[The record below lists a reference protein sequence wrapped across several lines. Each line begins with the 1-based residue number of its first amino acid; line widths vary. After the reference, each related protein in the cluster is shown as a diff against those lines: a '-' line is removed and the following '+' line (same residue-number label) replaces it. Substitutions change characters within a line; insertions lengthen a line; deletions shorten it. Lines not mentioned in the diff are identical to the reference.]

1 MGVIVNLNH
10 APSMKNSIRI
20 SLAALVLTILFSTP
34 VRAQDEGYK
43 TPAAALKALI
53 DAPEAPSVS
62 VSPDGSALILM
73 ARESV
78 PGIEELAQPELR
90 IGGIRINPR
99 NNGPSRSSYNTGIV
113 ISSIASGVETPV
125 TGVPEDGQIAS
136 VSWSPDGAHIGFTVS
151 FENRI
156 EMFLAD
162 AKTGKARRLIDSP
175 INAVSGS
182 AYTWLPGGQS
192 LLVRIISP
200 KRGSMPVEPSV
211 PSTPIIQ
218 ENIGKTAPAVTYQDL
233 LTTPYEE
240 DLLEWIMASD
250 VVNVSVSGTETSLG
264 LSGMVTSMSPS
275 PDGKYI
281 LTETVHRP
289 FSYLVPINRFPTRIE
304 VRDRTG
310 TVVKM
315 LTDLPLM
322 EEVPSGS
329 GSTTT
334 GVRSIGWRED
344 KDATLAWVE
353 ALDGGDGSAKADI
366 RDALYQLES
375 PFSGKA
381 QELIRLPLRYAG
393 VDWSDQGFALVSER
407 WTSTRQTRT
416 YIFNPDKPDYPSK
429 VLFDRSY
436 EDAYSNPGSV
446 TTKVGPTGRRLIVTT
461 DNGRAVYLTGAGAS
475 PEGNRPFLRKMNL
488 SSGEIEELFR
498 SEAPY
503 YESVLGW
510 VDVANGVFLTS
521 RESTSEPP
529 NYYLRKVGSLDKT
542 AITHFEH
549 PYPEMDAIT
558 KEFITYTRADGV
570 PLSATL
576 YLPAGYDKGRD
587 GPLPTLLWAYPQEFK
602 SASAAG
608 QVTESPY
615 RFKRVSYS
623 GAIPYVTQG
632 YAVLDNAAMP
642 IVGEGDEEPN
652 DTFVDQLRTSAEAA
666 INEGARRGVVDP
678 ERVAV
683 AGHSYGAFM
692 TANLLA
698 HTDLF
703 RAGIARSGAYN
714 RTLTP
719 FGFQAEPR
727 TFWESPEVYFA
738 MSPFMYADKVNEP
751 ILLIHGMADNNT
763 GTFPVQSE
771 RFYAGLKGNGAT
783 ARLVMLP
790 HESHGYRARESLLH
804 MMWETATWL
813 DTYVKNAPPRTLQV
827 GGPTGD

>member
-1 MGVIVNLNH
+1 
-10 APSMKNSIRI
+10 MKNSIRI
-20 SLAALVLTILFSTP
+20 SLAALVLTILCSTT
-34 VRAQDEGYK
+34 VQAQDEGYK
-43 TPAAALKALI
+43 TPPAALKALI

-62 VSPDGSALILM
+62 VSPDGSALLLM

-90 IGGIRINPR
+90 IGGTRINPR

-113 ISSIASGVETPV
+113 ISSIGSGVETPV
-125 TGVPEDGQIAS
+125 TGVPIGGKIAS

-162 AKTGKARRLIDSP
+162 AKTGQARRLIDSP

-182 AYTWLPGGQS
+182 AYTWLPGGKS
-192 LLVRIISP
+192 LLVRIVSP

-233 LTTPYEE
+233 LRTPYEE
-240 DLLEWIMASD
+240 DLLEWMMASD
-250 VVNVSVSGTETSLG
+250 VVNVSISGTETSLG

-289 FSYLVPINRFPTRIE
+289 FSYLVPFYRFPTRIE

-310 TVVKM
+310 AVVKM

-322 EEVPSGS
+322 EEVPTGS

-334 GVRSIGWRED
+334 GVRSIEWRQD
-344 KDATLAWVE
+344 RDATLAWVE
-353 ALDGGDGSAKADI
+353 ALDGGDGNAKVDL

-381 QELIRLPLRYAG
+381 QELIRLPLRYGG
-393 VDWSDQGFALVSER
+393 VSWSDQGFALVNER

-416 YIFNPDKPDYPSK
+416 YIFNPDKPDYLSK

-446 TTKVGPTGRRLIVTT
+446 TTEVGPTGRRLIVTT

-488 SSGEIEELFR
+488 SSGEVEELFR
-498 SEAPY
+498 SEAPH

-510 VDVANGVFLTS
+510 INASTGVFLTS

-529 NYYLRKVGSLDKT
+529 NYYLRKVGSPSMT

-587 GPLPTLLWAYPQEFK
+587 GPLPTLLWAYPREFK
-602 SASAAG
+602 SAAAAG

-652 DTFVDQLRTSAEAA
+652 DTFVEQLRTSAEAA

-678 ERVAV
+678 DRVAV

-738 MSPFMYADKVNEP
+738 MSPFMHADKVNEP

-763 GTFPVQSE
+763 GTFPIQSE
-771 RFYAGLKGNGAT
+771 RFYA
-783 ARLVMLP
+783 
-790 HESHGYRARESLLH
+790 
-804 MMWETATWL
+804 
-813 DTYVKNAPPRTLQV
+813 
-827 GGPTGD
+827 